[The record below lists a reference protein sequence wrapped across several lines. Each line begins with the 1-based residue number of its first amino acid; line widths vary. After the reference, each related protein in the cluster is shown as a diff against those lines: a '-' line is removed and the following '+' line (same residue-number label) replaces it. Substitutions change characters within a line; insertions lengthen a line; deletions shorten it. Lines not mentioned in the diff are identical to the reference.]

1 MKLFAIGDLHLSHAS
16 DKPMDV
22 FGPAWDDHAARVEK
36 AWRDA
41 VAEEDVVLIP
51 GDISWAMQ
59 LDEAREDIAF
69 IGALPGTKILMRGN
83 HDYWWASLSKV
94 RAILPKGVHALQND
108 AIDIGGAVIAGSRG
122 WMCPGSSGFDP
133 ETDRKIYDREAI
145 RLGMSLQK
153 AGKGSRIIAMLHY
166 PPFNEKRNSSAFTD
180 LFEEYGVEHVVYGH
194 LHGKSCRS
202 AFEGVREGISY
213 TLCSADHLGFAPKFI
228 TEI

>member
-22 FGPAWDDHAARVEK
+22 FGPAWDDHAARIEES
-36 AWRDA
+36 WRGL
-41 VAEEDVVLIP
+41 VAQEDVVLIP

-59 LDEAREDIAF
+59 LDEADADLQFIA
-69 IGALPGTKILMRGN
+69 ALPGKKIIMRGN
-83 HDYWWASLSKV
+83 HDYWWSSLSKV
-94 RAILPKGVHALQND
+94 KAALPHGIYALQND
-108 AIDIGGAVIAGSRG
+108 AIDLGGAVIAGSRG
-122 WMCPGSSGFDP
+122 WVCPGSSGFEP

-153 AGKGSRIIAMLHY
+153 AGEGKRIIAMLHY

-180 LFEEYGVEHVVYGH
+180 LFEKHKVEHVIYGH
-194 LHGKSCRS
+194 LHGKSCRN
-202 AFEGVREGISY
+202 AFEGVREGITY
-213 TLCSADHLGFAPKFI
+213 TLCSADHIGFMPKFI